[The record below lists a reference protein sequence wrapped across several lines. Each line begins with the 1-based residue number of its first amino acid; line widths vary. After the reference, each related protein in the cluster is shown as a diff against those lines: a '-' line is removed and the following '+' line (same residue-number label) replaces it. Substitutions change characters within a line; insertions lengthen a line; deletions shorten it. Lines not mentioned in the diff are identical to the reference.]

1 LISGSFPVHGMDDSV
16 KETGAKGPE
25 ESKEPKSDNAKASDK
40 ATKVAEL
47 VSCLDD
53 YFEHDANLRKQY
65 EEERPI
71 SDLYK
76 LKLVQLQKPDEDT
89 LLSAI
94 KESKKLNLTATG
106 DKVRANIGQGRT
118 ILILRDLPRDVQY
131 DQIKKLLESE
141 DLTKQ
146 LESRVKEIRPELNDT
161 WFVRFASQ
169 EDCMTAFFW
178 LQANGKI
185 NGQKVKCRVKS
196 VLQASSYNPGGA
208 GTGPNTN
215 PYADQAFRGYPS
227 PNMYGGYGPGF
238 SPMGMPFPGAYP
250 NYNKAQGGGRGGKRG
265 SRRGRTARS
274 PQGPQG
280 SVPRQN
286 SVGGGAFPR
295 QQSYRQKGRQKSP
308 GMKPLK
314 SPRMKPQ
321 KSARQNSKQPVET
334 DDNIYYQGQFVI
346 LGRQSFDQIVKSCCN
361 LDMNEPTKPK
371 ELLGYPGLLCET
383 PRKAFDMKPVT
394 QGSTAISPMPG
405 AQPSPPEP
413 EAMSLGKAMN
423 EAKKGLEDKMKE
435 VKTFKGNKNKKEAK
449 KAKTDK
455 TINAVQ
461 EEESKEEEVLADT
474 AATSI

>member
-1 LISGSFPVHGMDDSV
+1 V
-16 KETGAKGPE
+16 KSRRPGPRVPMRK
-25 ESKEPKSDNAKASDK
+25 KEPSSDNEKKVDTKPAEPNDK

-53 YFEHDANLRKQY
+53 YFDNDANLQKQY

-118 ILILRDLPRDVQY
+118 ILILRDLPRDTQY
-131 DQIKKLLESE
+131 EHIKSLLESE
-141 DLTKQ
+141 ELTSK

-169 EDCMTAFFW
+169 EDCMNAFFW
-178 LQANGKI
+178 LQSNGKI
-185 NGQKVKCRVKS
+185 NGSKVKCRVKS
-196 VLQASSYNPGGA
+196 VLQASSYNPGSNS
-208 GTGPNTN
+208 GPNTN
-215 PYADQAFRGYPS
+215 PYADQPFRGYP

-238 SPMGMPFPGAYP
+238 NMGMQFGGPPYGA
-250 NYNKAQGGGRGGKRG
+250 NFGGKGSGRGKRG

-274 PQGPQG
+274 PNIQG
-280 SVPRQN
+280 VPRQN
-286 SVGGGAFPR
+286 SVPR
-295 QQSYRQKGRQKSP
+295 QQSHRQKGRQKSP
-308 GMKPLK
+308 GMKP
-314 SPRMKPQ
+314 Q
-321 KSARQNSKQPVET
+321 KSARSNAKQTET

-346 LGRQSFDQIVKSCCN
+346 IGRQSFDQIVKSCCN

-371 ELLGYPGLLCET
+371 ELLEFPVLMCEK
-383 PRKAFDMKPVT
+383 PKKGFDMKPLT
-394 QGSTAISPMPG
+394 QGSSISPMPG
-405 AQPSPPEP
+405 AQPTPPEP

-435 VKTFKGNKNKKEAK
+435 VKTFKGNKKSKKTKTEK
-449 KAKTDK
+449 KI
-455 TINAVQ
+455 INAVQ
-461 EEESKEEEVLADT
+461 ENEDQKEEEVLAES
-474 AATSI
+474 AI

>member
-1 LISGSFPVHGMDDSV
+1 MDDPV
-16 KETGAKGPE
+16 TETGAKGPDE
-25 ESKEPKSDNAKASDK
+25 KKEPKSDNASTEKIDNLAAVASDK

-71 SDLYK
+71 ADLYK

-141 DLTKQ
+141 ELTEK

-178 LQANGKI
+178 LQSNGKI
-185 NGQKVKCRVKS
+185 NGAKVKCRVKS
-196 VLQASSYNPGGA
+196 VLQASSYNPGA
-208 GTGPNTN
+208 PSGTNAN
-215 PYADQAFRGYPS
+215 PYADQAFRGFPS
-227 PNMYGGYGPGF
+227 PNMYGGYGGPGF
-238 SPMGMPFPGAYP
+238 SPMMPYPGPYP
-250 NYNKAQGGGRGGKRG
+250 QYNNKQGGGRGGKRN

-274 PQGPQG
+274 PDIKG
-280 SVPRQN
+280 VPRQT
-286 SVGGGAFPR
+286 SVGGTAFPR
-295 QQSYRQKGRQKSP
+295 QTSFRQKGRQKS
-308 GMKPLK
+308 
-314 SPRMKPQ
+314 
-321 KSARQNSKQPVET
+321 ARSNAKQAVET
-334 DDNIYYQGQFVI
+334 DDEIYYQGQFVI
-346 LGRQSFDQIVKSCCN
+346 IGRQSFDGLVKHCCN
-361 LDMNEPTKPK
+361 LDINEPTKPE
-371 ELLGYPGLLCET
+371 ELLAFPGLLCEI
-383 PRKAFDMKPVT
+383 PKKAFDMKPLT
-394 QGSTAISPMPG
+394 QGSTISPMPG

-413 EAMSLGKAMN
+413 ELMSLGKTMS

-435 VKTFKGNKNKKEAK
+435 VKSFKGNKKKETK

-455 TINAVQ
+455 IINAVQ
-461 EEESKEEEVLADT
+461 ENEDQKEEEVLAADDAT
-474 AATSI
+474 AI